1 MFLKV
6 TIVSFWLTC
15 RIPKWAEHT
24 NMYIVLVRF
33 ISNKWGG
40 DQIKWGGDQIK
51 WGSFKDFEKIGN
63 GGGGPKYMGVGTYS
77 HVHVI

>member
-1 MFLKV
+1 MEMFLKV

-40 DQIKWGGDQIK
+40 DQIKWG
-51 WGSFKDFEKIGN
+51 SFKDFEKIGN
-63 GGGGPKYMGVGTYS
+63 GGVGTYS